1 MTNISKSTGPKTEQ
15 GKANSSKNAQKG
27 AIFTQGY
34 LPWEDGV
41 AKEQEFQSM
50 CRHWGAHDPL
60 RQMLL
65 RNIQQASIASERLAL
80 AQRQQIEGLM
90 CSEQIKKR
98 FAQEAGFSLLGAE
111 RLPMWYFAADD
122 GGEKELALRLA
133 RVQAQATQL
142 RSRFT
147 DQLVA
152 QIEQRFPDLYAYVM
166 QGQLVNT
173 PFLIVLGQRYKQ
185 PTPTLN
191 FGAVVNEISE
201 KFPDH
206 IDWADDP
213 QRYQTIIDGLRA
225 ELMVIGMDLEKST
238 RYATTFQNRMIKGM
252 QALAA
257 LDIHERQKAQFDLL
271 QTQTASLNMN
281 CQSLEQS
288 PRLADQAQV
297 TLDAGEQNIVPIELV
312 RKT

>member
-1 MTNISKSTGPKTEQ
+1 MTNTSKSTGPKTEQ

-27 AIFTQGY
+27 AIFSQGY
-34 LPWEDGV
+34 LPWEDGA
-41 AKEQEFQSM
+41 AKEQEFEAM
-50 CRHWGAHDPL
+50 CRHWGAKDPV

-65 RNIQQASIASERLAL
+65 RNIQQANIASERLAL

-98 FAQEAGFSLLGAE
+98 FAQEAGFSVLGAE

-122 GGEKELALRLA
+122 GGEKEFALRLA

-147 DQLVA
+147 DQLAA

-166 QGQLVNT
+166 QGQLANT

-191 FGAVVNEISE
+191 FGAVINEISE

-206 IDWADDP
+206 VDWAADP
-213 QRYQTIIDGLRA
+213 QRYQTIIEGLRA
-225 ELMVIGMDLEKST
+225 ELMVMGMDLEKST
-238 RYATTFQNRMIKGM
+238 RYATTFQNRMIKGV

-257 LDIHERQKAQFDLL
+257 LDMHERQKVQFDQMQQDTMVLTSAA
-271 QTQTASLNMN
+271 QTLALANTACLSAP
-281 CQSLEQS
+281 Q
-288 PRLADQAQV
+288 QV
-297 TLDAGEQNIVPIELV
+297 QVSAIKPD
-312 RKT
+312 